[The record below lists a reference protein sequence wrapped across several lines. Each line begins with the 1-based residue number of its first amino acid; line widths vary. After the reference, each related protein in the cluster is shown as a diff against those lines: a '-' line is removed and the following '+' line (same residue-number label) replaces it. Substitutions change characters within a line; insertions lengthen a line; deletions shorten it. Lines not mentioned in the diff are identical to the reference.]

1 MIFFA
6 EDFLWNGIRE
16 FIAHYHGGE
25 IIKAWIIGLSLQ
37 SNGSPQKQE
46 LSDDDNG
53 SAECSIITIEMRRE
67 GTEIPN
73 PILGYYGVCDF
84 TPRAQSHTSRGRAW
98 KHSRQSFSS
107 GRYRSEARRRSTRPW
122 TWRESGRL
130 HPSPPST
137 TGKTRWRCWSPH
149 WPVAVRIKSPQIL
162 CFG

>member
-1 MIFFA
+1 MKISSGMGF
-6 EDFLWNGIRE
+6 ENSLRTITE
-16 FIAHYHGGE
+16 KE

-84 TPRAQSHTSRGRAW
+84 TPRAQSHTSRARVEA
-98 KHSRQSFSS
+98 HTPVFLVRPVSIRSS
-107 GRYRSEARRRSTRPW
+107 
-122 TWRESGRL
+122 
-130 HPSPPST
+130 SPINS
-137 TGKTRWRCWSPH
+137 
-149 WPVAVRIKSPQIL
+149 AMDL
-162 CFG
+162 A

>member
-84 TPRAQSHTSRGRAW
+84 TPACSKPHFARTRV
-98 KHSRQSFSS
+98 
-107 GRYRSEARRRSTRPW
+107 EALTPVFLVRPVSTR
-122 TWRESGRL
+122 SS
-130 HPSPPST
+130 SPINS
-137 TGKTRWRCWSPH
+137 
-149 WPVAVRIKSPQIL
+149 AMDL
-162 CFG
+162 A

>member
-1 MIFFA
+1 MPWIV
-6 EDFLWNGIRE
+6 DDSCYGNMGISLSGCITE
-16 FIAHYHGGE
+16 KE

-84 TPRAQSHTSRGRAW
+84 TPRAQYSNAV
-98 KHSRQSFSS
+98 
-107 GRYRSEARRRSTRPW
+107 
-122 TWRESGRL
+122 L
-130 HPSPPST
+130 T
-137 TGKTRWRCWSPH
+137 TGMSLVMRTVPTKKLPRFGNSWLIKN
-149 WPVAVRIKSPQIL
+149 AVWLFAASVFVTDGPAVVPLVSRS
-162 CFG
+162 